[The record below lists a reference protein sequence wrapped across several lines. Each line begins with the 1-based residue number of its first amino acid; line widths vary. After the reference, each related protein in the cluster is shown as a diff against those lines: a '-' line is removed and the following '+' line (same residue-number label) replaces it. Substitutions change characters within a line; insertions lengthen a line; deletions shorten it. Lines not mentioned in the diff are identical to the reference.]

1 MHGPLAEGLPD
12 PSRGAMATFLNRPD
26 HLTRSARELVRWDD
40 VVTSG
45 AAATLPPHA
54 PVRTVQTSNTGRVAF
69 LTREADAALVN
80 AAILET
86 IAAVRG
92 PHQDYGPGSPSA
104 APACAAGS
112 ARSSW

>member
-1 MHGPLAEGLPD
+1 MCWWARVWARRWRSRSLRAFRPKRQ
-12 PSRGAMATFLNRPD
+12 PSCFLNRPD

-40 VVTSG
+40 VVADG
-45 AAATLPPHA
+45 ATATLPPNA
-54 PVRTVQTSNTGRVAF
+54 PVRKVQTSNTGRVAF

-92 PHQDYGPGSPSA
+92 SGERP
-104 APACAAGS
+104 
-112 ARSSW
+112 